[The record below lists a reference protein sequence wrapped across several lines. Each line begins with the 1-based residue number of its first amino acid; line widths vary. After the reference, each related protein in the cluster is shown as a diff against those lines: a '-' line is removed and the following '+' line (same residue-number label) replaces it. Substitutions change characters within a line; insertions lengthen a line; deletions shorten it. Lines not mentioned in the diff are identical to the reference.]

1 MTGKPATDY
10 PRVFDLIAAGAVDMG
25 RLVTATVGLEDIT
38 SVFQRMEIVLKGS
51 ASRSSTAS
59 ERRRRRGAGSV
70 VRLESECDED
80 SVSLVLVMVGRDLIV
95 LVPGAEPGELLHESV
110 FVHLGLERVVTFPRL
125 SFLAFG
131 LLFVLTRLLALAF
144 QDALP
149 APLSHGRTFL

>member
-59 ERRRRRGAGSV
+59 ERRRRRGLVQS
-70 VRLESECDED
+70 SD
-80 SVSLVLVMVGRDLIV
+80 SSPSATKIRCR
-95 LVPGAEPGELLHESV
+95 S
-110 FVHLGLERVVTFPRL
+110 
-125 SFLAFG
+125 S
-131 LLFVLTRLLALAF
+131 
-144 QDALP
+144 
-149 APLSHGRTFL
+149 S